1 MAVVCLCDASGGKLL
16 VTDADSEAELARLTA
31 LRELDLTQGGP
42 FEDLDRLVRLA
53 ADITGANLAA
63 FTVHDETHAFHVSAT
78 FEATE
83 TLARA
88 ECMSST
94 VLGLGEPVLVTDAQA
109 DSRFETARYVSAA
122 PFVRSFI
129 AVPLGPEPGQPLG
142 VLAVG
147 HTEPD
152 MFGAREVGRL
162 EKIAE
167 LVTGFLAQRRNAIRA
182 ERAAEKTAEERERQR
197 LYEQIF
203 NAIQEGVNVHARRR
217 GLVEMNPACLEIMG
231 LTREDV
237 MSRDYKDPRWRT
249 LRPDGTLYGPKE
261 YPAIVTLKTGEAMKN
276 VRLGVE
282 LPTGETRWLSVN
294 TVPLRNETTA
304 EVEYAVVTM
313 KDVTAE
319 HLAELRLTAQNAQ
332 LAEALE
338 QAEKANRAK
347 TDFMGVTS
355 HELRTPM
362 NAIMSCVLLLVQS
375 KLDPI
380 QRRTLGVLEDAG
392 KQMLAVLNDLLDLSA
407 LNADKVRIERE
418 PMSVLRLIEDAAVI
432 WAADVREKGL
442 SLAVLIEPELGQHRM
457 VDSARL
463 LQVIGN
469 LIANAVK
476 FTMVGSITLR
486 GWPERGPD
494 GRQMIAIEVE
504 DTGPGVPREAAERI
518 FQPFEQIDAS
528 SKRRHGGLGLGLYI
542 ARRLA
547 VAMGGD
553 LDLDTRPGLGSRFTA
568 RIEAPLAAAGAQA
581 AQPRDAANDA
591 ADASPRDVL
600 CVDDNP
606 RNLYVLTGLLRAA
619 GHRPTECA
627 SGPEALEL
635 LSRRKFDVV
644 LLDMVMPGMDGLDVL
659 ERLRLDAGPNA
670 ETPVIACTANVLPD
684 QIEAYRKAGTAD
696 VLAKPI
702 DPRAMLRAVT
712 SAA

>member
-1 MAVVCLCDASGGKLL
+1 MLDAEH
-16 VTDADSEAELARLTA
+16 TRLAA
-31 LRELDLTQGGP
+31 LRELDLTTAGP

-63 FTVHDETHAFHVSAT
+63 FTVHDETQAFHVSAT

-83 TLARA
+83 TLPRSD
-88 ECMSST
+88 CMSST
-94 VLGLGEPVLVTDAQA
+94 VLGLRQSVMVADAQT
-109 DSRFETARYVSAA
+109 DSRFASARYVVAT

-129 AVPLGPEPGQPLG
+129 AVPLGAEPGLPLG

-152 MFGAREVGRL
+152 MFGTREVGRI
-162 EKIAE
+162 EQIAE
-167 LVTGFLAQRRNAIRA
+167 LVSSFLAQRRAAVRALRSAETSEA
-182 ERAAEKTAEERERQR
+182 ERKRQR
-197 LYEQIF
+197 LFEQIF
-203 NAIQEGVNVHARRR
+203 NAIQEGVNVHAPRR
-217 GLVEMNPACLEIMG
+217 GLVEMNPACLRIMG
-231 LTREDV
+231 LTREDA

-249 LRPDGTLYGPKE
+249 LRPDGTLYGPNE
-261 YPAIVTLKTGEAMKN
+261 YPAIVTLRTGQAMEN
-276 VRLGVE
+276 VRLGIE
-282 LPTGETRWLSVN
+282 FPNGQARWLSVN
-294 TVPLRNETTA
+294 TVPIRHAETG

-313 KDVTAE
+313 KDVTEQHVAE
-319 HLAELRLTAQNAQ
+319 VRLTAQNLQ

-338 QAEKANRAK
+338 EAERANRAK
-347 TDFMGVTS
+347 TNFMGVTS

-362 NAIMSCVLLLVQS
+362 NAIMSCALLLAQS
-375 KLDPI
+375 KLDPV

-418 PMSVLRLIEDAAVI
+418 PMSILRLLEDAAVI
-432 WAADVREKGL
+432 WASEVRAKQLSLSVMIDPGL
-442 SLAVLIEPELGQHRM
+442 SSHRM

-476 FTMVGSITLR
+476 FTTVGSITLR
-486 GWPERGPD
+486 GWPERGHD
-494 GRQMIAIEVE
+494 GREMIAIDVE

-518 FQPFEQIDAS
+518 FQPFEQIDVS
-528 SKRRHGGLGLGLYI
+528 SKRHHGGLGLGLHI

-553 LDLDTRPGLGSRFTA
+553 VELDARPGLGSRFTV
-568 RIEAPLAAAGAQA
+568 RIEAPLAAAAAQA
-581 AQPRDAANDA
+581 APARSAANDV
-591 ADASPRDVL
+591 SLLPREVL

-606 RNLYVLTGLLRAA
+606 RNLYVLVGLLRAA
-619 GHRPTECA
+619 GHRATECA
-627 SGPEALEL
+627 SGFEALEL
-635 LSRRKFDVV
+635 LRKRKFDVV

-659 ERLRLDAGPNA
+659 ARLREEEGPNA
-670 ETPVIACTANVLPD
+670 ATPVIACTANVLPD
-684 QIEAYRKAGTAD
+684 QIAAYREAGTAD

-702 DPRAMLRAVT
+702 DPRAMLRAVA